1 MGFTA
6 TINFQKFKKA
16 LNLLQTTKKCWKLLT
31 GSLTEAVFA
40 ICDKNAMIMSI
51 NPMTHQ
57 CSCLQG
63 SLSAHIKNRGVLLES
78 ESQRYT
84 KQLLKGVKFL
94 HSQNVIH
101 RDIKGKLR
109 KLPAGN
115 KHMRVSLDYKTA
127 KYRVMLKVNTDHG
140 SHFIV
145 PKQQDFTGIL
155 QRYEVK
161 KSELSLKNV

>member
-84 KQLLKGVKFL
+84 KQLLKGIKFL

-109 KLPAGN
+109 KLPVGN
-115 KHMRVSLDYKTA
+115 KHYACFLGLQNSKVQSHVKSQYRSWQSFYCAKTTRF
-127 KYRVMLKVNTDHG
+127 YR
-140 SHFIV
+140 HFIALR
-145 PKQQDFTGIL
+145 G
-155 QRYEVK
+155 
-161 KSELSLKNV
+161 